1 MKTSTIIA
9 SVFAMAIMFSG
20 FVFANPSEHDAH
32 PEGGPPCLEGGPP
45 PHPPEGRHPGMER
58 GRPQGGHPW
67 MKEGRSGKG
76 HEEMWGK
83 KNRDGKDM
91 HGKMRAKISKMRK
104 ENPEEFKRLMKLRK
118 EDPKAFKKEIHK
130 RYKEQFKKDNPEAFK
145 KMKEMK
151 ETHKKIKLLNQ
162 EYKKCEDADKKK
174 EIKQQMKDL
183 IGNAFDVTQEF
194 REKEINNLEKKTKEL
209 RKKVRKRGK
218 NKKEMVE
225 LRLKG
230 LIDGEETVKW

>member
-20 FVFANPSEHDAH
+20 FLFANPSEHDGH
-32 PEGGPPCLEGGPP
+32 PEGGPPGLEGGPP
-45 PHPPEGRHPGMER
+45 PHPPEGRHPGMEG
-58 GRPQGGHPW
+58 GRPPHPS
-67 MKEGRSGKG
+67 MMGEGRHGKG
-76 HEEMWGK
+76 REMWGK
-83 KNRDGKDM
+83 KNREGKDM
-91 HGKMRAKISKMRK
+91 HGKVRAKIAKMRK
-104 ENPEEFKRLMKLRK
+104 ENPEEFERLMKLRK
-118 EDPKAFKKEIHK
+118 EDPKAFRKEIHK
-130 RYKEQFKKDNPEAFK
+130 RYKKQFKKDNPEAFK
-145 KMKEMK
+145 KMQEMK
-151 ETHKKIKLLNQ
+151 KTHKKIKLLNQ

-225 LRLKG
+225 LKLKG
-230 LIDGEETVKW
+230 LIDGEETVRW

>member
-9 SVFAMAIMFSG
+9 SMFAMAIMFSG
-20 FVFANPSEHDAH
+20 FVFANPSEHDGN
-32 PEGGPPCLEGGPP
+32 PQGGPPCLEGGPP

-58 GRPQGGHPW
+58 GRH
-67 MKEGRSGKG
+67 GKG
-76 HEEMWGK
+76 YGEMRGK
-83 KNRDGKDM
+83 KNREGKDM
-91 HGKMRAKISKMRK
+91 HGKMREKIKKMRK
-104 ENPEEFKRLMKLRK
+104 ENPEEFEQLMKLRK

-145 KMKEMK
+145 KMQEMK
-151 ETHKKIKLLNQ
+151 KTHKKIKLLNQ

-230 LIDGEETVKW
+230 LIDGEETVRW

>member
-20 FVFANPSEHDAH
+20 FVFANPSEHDN

-45 PHPPEGRHPGMER
+45 PHPQKGRRPGIER
-58 GRPQGGHPW
+58 GRH
-67 MKEGRSGKG
+67 GKG
-76 HEEMWGK
+76 QGEMWGK

>member
-20 FVFANPSEHDAH
+20 FLFANPSEHNTH
-32 PEGGPPCLEGGPP
+32 PEGGHPCLEGGPLSQP
-45 PHPPEGRHPGMER
+45 TEGKHPGMER
-58 GRPQGGHPW
+58 GRPQGGPPW

-76 HEEMWGK
+76 HGEMWGK

-91 HGKMRAKISKMRK
+91 HRKMRAKMEKMLK
-104 ENPEEFKRLMKLRK
+104 ENPEEFERLMKLRK

-145 KMKEMK
+145 KMQKMK
-151 ETHKKIKLLNQ
+151 ETHKKINLLNQ
-162 EYKKCEDADKKK
+162 EYQKCEDKDKKI
-174 EIKQQMKDL
+174 EIKQQMKEL
-183 IGNAFDVTQEF
+183 IGNAFDVTQEL
-194 REKEINNLEKKTKEL
+194 REKKINDLEKKTKDL
-209 RKKVRKRGK
+209 RKKVKKRGR
-218 NKKEMVE
+218 NKKEMVD
-225 LRLKG
+225 LKLKG

>member
-20 FVFANPSEHDAH
+20 FVFANPSEHDN
-32 PEGGPPCLEGGPP
+32 PEGGPPCLEGGSP

-58 GRPQGGHPW
+58 GRPQGGPPW
-67 MKEGRSGKG
+67 MKEGRHGKG
-76 HEEMWGK
+76 HGERWGK
-83 KNRDGKDM
+83 NNREGKDM
-91 HGKMRAKISKMRK
+91 HAKIRKKIEKMCK
-104 ENPEEFKRLMKLRK
+104 ENPEEFERLMKLRK

-162 EYKKCEDADKKK
+162 EYQKCEDADKKK
-174 EIKQQMKDL
+174 EIKQQMRDL

-218 NKKEMVE
+218 NKDEMVD